1 MVSLN
6 FCGKSKMEGPKIWK
20 RKPLALIIV
29 VGILAIG
36 LVSISNIVYAYVTI
50 TSPTGGQQIPAG
62 NAFNIKGT
70 STAAN
75 DTNHCVVSVIMNGIR
90 PYQKTIPTGTNGT
103 EDYTSWQ
110 YTGDPTYAAV
120 KLGQNKI
127 TAKYSCFPSSDTNS
141 TQANFVKYRSVNVTG
156 IGIGQQPQQTSSPP
170 LPSAP
175 APSSNGDTTGNS
187 GGKIVKEPAHSKI
200 IR

>member
-1 MVSLN
+1 
-6 FCGKSKMEGPKIWK
+6 MEGLKIWI

-29 VGILAIG
+29 IGILAIG

-50 TSPTGGQQIPAG
+50 TSPTAGQQIPAG
-62 NAFNIKGT
+62 SAFNIKGT

-75 DTNHCVVSVIMNGIR
+75 DTNHCVVSIIMNGIR

-110 YTGDPTYAAV
+110 YTGDPNYATV

-127 TAKYSCFPSSDTNS
+127 TAKYSCFPTTTDTNS

-156 IGIGQQPQQTSSPP
+156 IGQQTQQTQQTSSPP
-170 LPSAP
+170 LSSAP
-175 APSSNGDTTGNS
+175 APSSNGDTAGNS

-200 IR
+200 IK

>member
-1 MVSLN
+1 
-6 FCGKSKMEGPKIWK
+6 MEGLKIWK

-62 NAFNIKGT
+62 SAFTIKGS

-75 DTNHCVVSVIMNGIR
+75 DTNHCAVSVIMNGIR

-110 YTGDPTYAAV
+110 YTGVPNYATV

-141 TQANFVKYRSVNVTG
+141 TQANFVKYHSVNVT
-156 IGIGQQPQQTSSPP
+156 GIGQQPQQTSSSPP

-175 APSSNGDTTGNS
+175 APSSNGDTAGNS

-200 IR
+200 IK

>member
-1 MVSLN
+1 
-6 FCGKSKMEGPKIWK
+6 MEGLKIWK
-20 RKPLALIIV
+20 RKPLVLIII

-36 LVSISNIVYAYVTI
+36 LVSNSSVVYAYVTI
-50 TSPTGGQQIPAG
+50 ASPTGGQQIPTG
-62 NAFNIKGT
+62 SAFNIKGT

-75 DTNHCVVSVIMNGIR
+75 DTNHCVVSVIINGIR

-110 YTGDPTYAAV
+110 FIGDSNYATV

-127 TAKYSCFPSSDTNS
+127 TAKYSCFPSSDTNN
-141 TQANFVKYRSVNVTG
+141 TQASFVKYHSVNVTG
-156 IGIGQQPQQTSSPP
+156 IGQQSQQTG
-170 LPSAP
+170 
-175 APSSNGDTTGNS
+175 PSSNGATTGNS

-200 IR
+200 IK